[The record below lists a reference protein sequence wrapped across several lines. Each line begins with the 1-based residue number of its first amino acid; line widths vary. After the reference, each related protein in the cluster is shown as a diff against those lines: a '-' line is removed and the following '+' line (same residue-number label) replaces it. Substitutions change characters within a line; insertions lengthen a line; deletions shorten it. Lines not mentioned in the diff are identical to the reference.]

1 MRPSDRVLASFFE
14 TSPSARAAL
23 LACLQHSSLL
33 GRAGRSCSPISRFGN
48 ELLNGLGPKLTLRKQ
63 LMLGLFG
70 KKKDQPSHENNS
82 QESQEPIVL
91 SKLQEITAGDDEMY
105 RSLSRLLF
113 LDPKKITTSLED
125 AVSQAT
131 AFDSAG
137 NRTRA
142 EVWYRIAGGIALYRG
157 DQDGVRKFFEKASS
171 IAGDR
176 RPEYKTIASRSQDA
190 VNLARK
196 FYESM

>member
-1 MRPSDRVLASFFE
+1 
-14 TSPSARAAL
+14 
-23 LACLQHSSLL
+23 
-33 GRAGRSCSPISRFGN
+33 
-48 ELLNGLGPKLTLRKQ
+48 
-63 LMLGLFG
+63 MLGLFG
-70 KKKDQPSHENNS
+70 KKKNQSSPTGNPP
-82 QESQEPIVL
+82 ESQEPMVL

-125 AVSQAT
+125 AISQAT
-131 AFDSAG
+131 TFDSTG
-137 NRTRA
+137 SRTRA

-157 DQDGVRKFFEKASS
+157 DTESVRKFFEKASS

-176 RPEYKTIASRSQDA
+176 RPEYKTVASRSQDA

-196 FYESM
+196 FYESI

>member
-1 MRPSDRVLASFFE
+1 
-14 TSPSARAAL
+14 
-23 LACLQHSSLL
+23 
-33 GRAGRSCSPISRFGN
+33 
-48 ELLNGLGPKLTLRKQ
+48 
-63 LMLGLFG
+63 MLSLFG
-70 KKKDQPSHENNS
+70 KKKNQPSPAENPTENHE
-82 QESQEPIVL
+82 PMVL
-91 SKLQEITAGDDEMY
+91 SKLQEITVGDDEMY

-113 LDPKKITTSLED
+113 LDPKKIITSLED

-131 AFDSAG
+131 GFDSTG

-176 RPEYKTIASRSQDA
+176 RPEYKTMATRSQDA
-190 VNLARK
+190 VSLARK

>member
-1 MRPSDRVLASFFE
+1 
-14 TSPSARAAL
+14 
-23 LACLQHSSLL
+23 
-33 GRAGRSCSPISRFGN
+33 
-48 ELLNGLGPKLTLRKQ
+48 
-63 LMLGLFG
+63 MLSLFG
-70 KKKDQPSHENNS
+70 KKKNQSSPVENSH
-82 QESQEPIVL
+82 QDQEPMVL
-91 SKLQEITAGDDEMY
+91 SKLQEISAGDDEMY

-131 AFDSAG
+131 TFDSTG

-157 DQDGVRKFFEKASS
+157 DPESVRKFFEKASS

-176 RPEYKTIASRSQDA
+176 RPEYKTMATRSQDA

-196 FYESM
+196 FYEGL

>member
-1 MRPSDRVLASFFE
+1 ML
-14 TSPSARAAL
+14 
-23 LACLQHSSLL
+23 
-33 GRAGRSCSPISRFGN
+33 SRFGRKKN
-48 ELLNGLGPKLTLRKQ
+48 QAPLGGNPP
-63 LMLGLFG
+63 G
-70 KKKDQPSHENNS
+70 N
-82 QESQEPIVL
+82 QEPIVL
-91 SKLQEITAGDDEMY
+91 SKLQEITGGDAEMY
-105 RSLSRLLF
+105 QSLSRLLF

-125 AVSQAT
+125 VVSQAST
-131 AFDSAG
+131 FDSMG
-137 NRTRA
+137 NKTRA

-157 DQDGVRKFFEKASS
+157 DPDSVRKFFEKASS

>member
-1 MRPSDRVLASFFE
+1 
-14 TSPSARAAL
+14 
-23 LACLQHSSLL
+23 
-33 GRAGRSCSPISRFGN
+33 
-48 ELLNGLGPKLTLRKQ
+48 
-63 LMLGLFG
+63 MLSLFG
-70 KKKDQPSHENNS
+70 KKKNQPSPTVNS
-82 QESQEPIVL
+82 QEDQEPIVL

-125 AVSQAT
+125 AVSQANS
-131 AFDSAG
+131 FDSTG
-137 NRTRA
+137 SRTRA

-157 DQDGVRKFFEKASS
+157 DPDGVRKFFERASS

>member
-1 MRPSDRVLASFFE
+1 
-14 TSPSARAAL
+14 
-23 LACLQHSSLL
+23 
-33 GRAGRSCSPISRFGN
+33 
-48 ELLNGLGPKLTLRKQ
+48 
-63 LMLGLFG
+63 MLGVFG
-70 KKKDQPSHENNS
+70 KKKNQPSPAESPQEN
-82 QESQEPIVL
+82 QEPMVL

-125 AVSQAT
+125 AISQAS
-131 AFDSAG
+131 AFDSTG

-142 EVWYRIAGGIALYRG
+142 EVWYRIAGGISLYRG
-157 DQDGVRKFFEKASS
+157 DIDGVRKFFEKASS

-176 RPEYKTIASRSQDA
+176 RPEYKTIAGRSQDA

>member
-1 MRPSDRVLASFFE
+1 
-14 TSPSARAAL
+14 
-23 LACLQHSSLL
+23 
-33 GRAGRSCSPISRFGN
+33 
-48 ELLNGLGPKLTLRKQ
+48 
-63 LMLGLFG
+63 MLSLFG
-70 KKKDQPSHENNS
+70 KKKTQPSPAENLT
-82 QESQEPIVL
+82 EDQEPMVH
-91 SKLQEITAGDDEMY
+91 SKLQEITVGDDEMY

-113 LDPKKITTSLED
+113 LDPKKIITSLED
-125 AVSQAT
+125 AVSQAA
-131 AFDSAG
+131 AFDSTG

-157 DQDGVRKFFEKASS
+157 DPEGVRKFFEKAAS
-171 IAGDR
+171 IAANS

>member
-1 MRPSDRVLASFFE
+1 
-14 TSPSARAAL
+14 
-23 LACLQHSSLL
+23 
-33 GRAGRSCSPISRFGN
+33 
-48 ELLNGLGPKLTLRKQ
+48 
-63 LMLGLFG
+63 MLGLFG
-70 KKKDQPSHENNS
+70 KKKNQPSPVDSPPEN
-82 QESQEPIVL
+82 QEPMVL

-131 AFDSAG
+131 TFDSTG

-142 EVWYRIAGGIALYRG
+142 EVWYRIAGGISLYRG
-157 DQDGVRKFFEKASS
+157 DPESVRKFFEKASS

-176 RPEYKTIASRSQDA
+176 RSEYKTMASRSQEA

-196 FYESM
+196 FYESI

>member
-1 MRPSDRVLASFFE
+1 
-14 TSPSARAAL
+14 
-23 LACLQHSSLL
+23 
-33 GRAGRSCSPISRFGN
+33 
-48 ELLNGLGPKLTLRKQ
+48 
-63 LMLGLFG
+63 MLSLFG
-70 KKKDQPSHENNS
+70 KKKTQPSPAENLTEN
-82 QESQEPIVL
+82 QEPMVL
-91 SKLQEITAGDDEMY
+91 SKLQEITVGDDEMY

-113 LDPKKITTSLED
+113 LDPKKIITSLED

-131 AFDSAG
+131 AFDSTG

-157 DQDGVRKFFEKASS
+157 DQDGVRKFFEKASL

-176 RPEYKTIASRSQDA
+176 RPEYKTMASRSQDA

>member
-1 MRPSDRVLASFFE
+1 MGYTSVLTPSKGTRRD
-14 TSPSARAAL
+14 
-23 LACLQHSSLL
+23 
-33 GRAGRSCSPISRFGN
+33 
-48 ELLNGLGPKLTLRKQ
+48 Q

-70 KKKDQPSHENNS
+70 RKKTQTSTAGNPPVSL
-82 QESQEPIVL
+82 EPILL
-91 SKLQEITAGDDEMY
+91 SKLQEITGSDAEMY
-105 RSLSRLLF
+105 QSLSRLLF

-125 AVSQAT
+125 ALSQAT
-131 AFDSAG
+131 SFDSSG
-137 NRTRA
+137 SKTRA

-157 DQDGVRKFFEKASS
+157 DVESVRKFFEKASS
-171 IAGDR
+171 IAGNS

>member
-1 MRPSDRVLASFFE
+1 MSEADHQEREESG
-14 TSPSARAAL
+14 
-23 LACLQHSSLL
+23 H
-33 GRAGRSCSPISRFGN
+33 
-48 ELLNGLGPKLTLRKQ
+48 
-63 LMLGLFG
+63 LMLSLFG
-70 KKKDQPSHENNS
+70 KKKNQPSPAENP
-82 QESQEPIVL
+82 QENRETMVL
-91 SKLQEITAGDDEMY
+91 SKLQEIIVGDDEMY

-131 AFDSAG
+131 TFDLTG

-157 DQDGVRKFFEKASS
+157 DPESVRKFFEKASS

-196 FYESM
+196 FYEGL

>member
-1 MRPSDRVLASFFE
+1 MPS
-14 TSPSARAAL
+14 
-23 LACLQHSSLL
+23 
-33 GRAGRSCSPISRFGN
+33 
-48 ELLNGLGPKLTLRKQ
+48 
-63 LMLGLFG
+63 LFG
-70 KKKDQPSHENNS
+70 KKKNQPPPAENP
-82 QESQEPIVL
+82 QENQEPMVL
-91 SKLQEITAGDDEMY
+91 SKLQEITTGDEEMY

-125 AVSQAT
+125 AVSQAA
-131 AFDSAG
+131 AFDSTG

-157 DQDGVRKFFEKASS
+157 DPEGVRKFFEKASS
-171 IAGDR
+171 IAGGN

>member
-1 MRPSDRVLASFFE
+1 M
-14 TSPSARAAL
+14 
-23 LACLQHSSLL
+23 
-33 GRAGRSCSPISRFGN
+33 
-48 ELLNGLGPKLTLRKQ
+48 
-63 LMLGLFG
+63 
-70 KKKDQPSHENNS
+70 
-82 QESQEPIVL
+82 VL

-113 LDPKKITTSLED
+113 LDPKKILTSLED

-131 AFDSAG
+131 AFDSTG

>member
-1 MRPSDRVLASFFE
+1 
-14 TSPSARAAL
+14 
-23 LACLQHSSLL
+23 
-33 GRAGRSCSPISRFGN
+33 
-48 ELLNGLGPKLTLRKQ
+48 
-63 LMLGLFG
+63 MLSLFG
-70 KKKDQPSHENNS
+70 KKKNQPSPAENPTEN
-82 QESQEPIVL
+82 QEPMVL

-113 LDPKKITTSLED
+113 LDPKKILTSLED

-131 AFDSAG
+131 AFDSTG

>member
-1 MRPSDRVLASFFE
+1 M
-14 TSPSARAAL
+14 
-23 LACLQHSSLL
+23 
-33 GRAGRSCSPISRFGN
+33 I
-48 ELLNGLGPKLTLRKQ
+48 
-63 LMLGLFG
+63 GLFG
-70 KKKDQPSHENNS
+70 KKKKQSAPAVTSAGKS
-82 QESQEPIVL
+82 EPLVL
-91 SKLQEITAGDDEMY
+91 SKLQEITGTDAEMY
-105 RSLSRLLF
+105 QSLSRLLF

-131 AFDSAG
+131 TFDSNG
-137 NRTRA
+137 NKTRA

-157 DQDGVRKFFEKASS
+157 DSESVRKFFEKAST

-196 FYESM
+196 FYEIM